1 MVMKIIFIKEN
12 KMYGK
17 RQERA
22 HFFRHHGFRCTLP
35 REVILDILYK
45 TKSHL
50 SAEDIYF
57 KVHSIYPQI
66 GLTTVYRTLDLLNKM
81 GLISRFDFGDGKAR
95 YELIKEG
102 ETSHHHHLI
111 CRKCNKVIDY
121 TDFIKEETRFIK
133 KIEEVL
139 SKKHNF
145 AIESHEI
152 HFQGLCN
159 KCKS

>member
-1 MVMKIIFIKEN
+1 
-12 KMYGK
+12 MYGR

-57 KVHSIYPQI
+57 KIHPLHPQI
-66 GLTTVYRTLDLLNKM
+66 GLTTVYRTLDLLSRM
-81 GLISRFDFGDGKAR
+81 GAITKFDFGDGKAR
-95 YELIKEG
+95 YELIKTG
-102 ETSHHHHLI
+102 NDSHHYHLV
-111 CRKCNKVIDY
+111 CRKCNRVVDY
-121 TDFIKEETRFIK
+121 SDFVKEETRLIK
-133 KIEEVL
+133 EIGKEL
-139 SKKHNF
+139 SKKYNF
-145 AIESHEI
+145 KIDSHQI

-159 KCKS
+159 KCR